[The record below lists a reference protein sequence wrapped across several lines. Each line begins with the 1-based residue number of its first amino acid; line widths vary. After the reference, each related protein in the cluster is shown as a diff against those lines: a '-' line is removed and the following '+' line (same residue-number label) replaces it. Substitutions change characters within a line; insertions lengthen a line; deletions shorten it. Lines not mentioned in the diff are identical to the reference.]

1 MTAALGVALLV
12 GATLG
17 FVMGLLGGGGGVL
30 GVPLL
35 VFGLGLTVQQA
46 TTTSLVIVAAGALAG
61 VIPHTRDGRVDW
73 RTGLSFGLLG
83 TVGALVGSRL
93 SVSVPERFLLA
104 AFALLLVVAGWSM
117 LRRQKVA
124 DPYRPLRAPAR
135 WPGVVAVATGVGLTT
150 GFFGVGGG
158 FIVVPALVTALHFPV
173 RRAAATSLVVI
184 MVNSLVSL
192 VARGSTVDLD
202 LGLTLALVLAAA
214 VGSVGGALLSPR
226 VPAPTLRKSF
236 GGLTLA
242 VAAYMAA
249 QVVVLG

>member
-1 MTAALGVALLV
+1 MTATLGVALLV
-12 GATLG
+12 GAALG
-17 FVMGLLGGGGGVL
+17 LVMGLLGGGGGVL
-30 GVPLL
+30 GIPLL
-35 VFGLGLTVQQA
+35 VYGLGLTAQQA

-73 RTGLSFGLLG
+73 RTGLGFGLLG

-93 SVSVPERFLLA
+93 SVSVPERFLLGS
-104 AFALLLVVAGWSM
+104 FALLLVVAGWSM
-117 LRRQKVA
+117 LRRQRA
-124 DPYRPLRAPAR
+124 DDLDRPLQAPAR

-158 FIVVPALVTALHFPV
+158 FIVVPALVTALRFPV

-184 MVNSLVSL
+184 LVNSLVSL
-192 VARGSTVDLD
+192 LARGSVANLD
-202 LGLTLALVLAAA
+202 LGLTLALVVTAA
-214 VGSVGGALLSPR
+214 VGAVGGALLSPR
-226 VPAPTLRKSF
+226 IPAPTLRKSF

-249 QVVVLG
+249 QVAILG